1 MWLNIPAVV
10 FHLGGQE
17 RPYSR
22 KGRRCPMENLFSS
35 PAFQYAVAFAIVYIA
50 WAIHDY
56 IERLNADGLEL
67 TCNKDTLTLK
77 LK

>member
-1 MWLNIPAVV
+1 
-10 FHLGGQE
+10 
-17 RPYSR
+17 
-22 KGRRCPMENLFSS
+22 MENLFSS
-35 PAFQYAVAFAIVYIA
+35 PAFQYAVAFAIAYIA
-50 WAIHDY
+50 LAIHDY